1 MSDKYEYLKKVIDKL
16 HFGKYYESDFS
27 STDVEIA
34 MRELKAICQSLPLL
48 SPDVQV
54 GQQKNFLHFPS
65 LSVHWEYA
73 YHRAAVSLILVG
85 INFSGLSENHSS
97 KDT

>member
-27 STDVEIA
+27 NTDVEIA

-54 GQQKNFLHFPS
+54 GQQKNFFHFQC
-65 LSVHWEYA
+65 
-73 YHRAAVSLILVG
+73 I
-85 INFSGLSENHSS
+85 ENMHIIELRFH
-97 KDT
+97 

>member
-27 STDVEIA
+27 NTDVEIA

-54 GQQKNFLHFPS
+54 GQQKNFIHFPIIE
-65 LSVHWEYA
+65 LWFHEYSW
-73 YHRAAVSLILVG
+73 V
-85 INFSGLSENHSS
+85 
-97 KDT
+97 

>member
-16 HFGKYYESDFS
+16 HYGKYYESDFS

-48 SPDVQV
+48 SPDIQV
-54 GQQKNFLHFPS
+54 GQQKRLSFTLSTLRICISSSNF
-65 LSVHWEYA
+65 Y
-73 YHRAAVSLILVG
+73 
-85 INFSGLSENHSS
+85 
-97 KDT
+97 T

>member
-54 GQQKNFLHFPS
+54 GQQKNLRISFTFSALRICIS
-65 LSVHWEYA
+65 LA
-73 YHRAAVSLILVG
+73 
-85 INFSGLSENHSS
+85 SEAN
-97 KDT
+97 

>member
-16 HFGKYYESDFS
+16 HYGKYYESDFS

-48 SPDVQV
+48 SPDIQV
-54 GQQKNFLHFPS
+54 GQQEGFLHFK
-65 LSVHWEYA
+65 Y
-73 YHRAAVSLILVG
+73 I
-85 INFSGLSENHSS
+85 ENMHII
-97 KDT
+97 KQLLNKNM